1 MPDAFEN
8 WICCDSD
15 GCSVT
20 WFHWECVGVTER
32 PSGYWLCPKCS
43 LRSTTNAEL
52 LKEQRGADKPM
63 SPMTA
68 KRTLIDPKN
77 AAKDE
82 NKGGHTAVNKTPVR
96 PKKGIAIKKA
106 PKKTKPQW
114 VGWVEQDSE
123 DDGEED
129 IGDVKRV
136 SKPTAVA
143 ERKQAKRSDATRP
156 RAKLTKSGA
165 VKKSSK
171 PAASVKKSM
180 RFDLP
185 GKVDGIE
192 PVRSSVA
199 SLSKGSAK

>member
-15 GCSVT
+15 SCSVT
-20 WFHWECVGVTER
+20 WYHWECVGVTER

-43 LRSTTNAEL
+43 LKSTTNAEL
-52 LKEQRGADKPM
+52 AKEQRGADKSI

-68 KRTLIDPKN
+68 KRTLIDPKKAVN
-77 AAKDE
+77 NE
-82 NKGGHTAVNKTPVR
+82 NKGGHAAVNKTPVR
-96 PKKGIAIKKA
+96 PKKGIAVKKA

-129 IGDVKRV
+129 IGDVKKT

-143 ERKQAKRSDATRP
+143 ERKRAKGSDATQP
-156 RAKLTKSGA
+156 KGKLTKSAA
-165 VKKSSK
+165 VKKTSK
-171 PAASVKKSM
+171 PAAGVKKGM
-180 RFDLP
+180 KFDLS

-192 PVRSSVA
+192 SVRSSVA